1 MNENKD
7 YYTLSIKIKKNK
19 KYMNIK
25 DFKLAF
31 VDTTTFY
38 GIDAAGFYSQALLT
52 GASKEEFRLIPNVKS
67 KIKLGELSIGDVLS
81 GADCSFSSGNGE
93 GTLSQ
98 KSFEVEPIKIN
109 LEYCKRTFET
119 NYLSQLLRPGSNSA
133 EVMPSSVEQYLLGEV
148 AKKVSADLEQL
159 VWKGDTATASYPL
172 SLYDGLE
179 KQFLADAAVIDVSA
193 TASAITSSNVIAE
206 LTRVYNAIP
215 TQILRAE
222 DLRLFVSSSIFRA
235 YRQALASASA
245 EAYYMQNYSELHFL
259 DVKIVEAPGLSAKK
273 MVAAQKAN
281 LLLLTDLMSDFE
293 DVKILPQ
300 GDVTGVPVV
309 RMVAEFKFGVGYI
322 YGSEVVYYN

>member
-1 MNENKD
+1 M
-7 YYTLSIKIKKNK
+7 YKNK
-19 KYMNIK
+19 KKQTNMNIK

-31 VDTTTFY
+31 VDNTTFY

-52 GASKEEFRLIPNVKS
+52 GRSKEEFRLIPNVKS
-67 KIKLGELSIGDVLS
+67 KIKLGELNIGNILAA
-81 GADCSFSSGNGE
+81 ADCSFSSAGE
-93 GTLSQ
+93 GTLAQ

-119 NYLSQLLRPGSNSA
+119 NYLSTLLRPGSNSA

-159 VWKGDTATASYPL
+159 VWKGNTATASYPL

-179 KQFLADAAVIDVSA
+179 KQLLADSAVIDVAAGTVTSA
-193 TASAITSSNVIAE
+193 NVIAE
-206 LTRVYNAIP
+206 LTKVYNAIP
-215 TQILRAE
+215 TQILRTE
-222 DLRLFVSSSIFRA
+222 DLRIFVSSSIFRA

-259 DVKIVEAPGLSAKK
+259 DVKIVEAPGLSTNK

-300 GDVTGVPVV
+300 GDITGVPVV
-309 RMVAEFKFGVGYI
+309 RLVAEFKFGVGYI
-322 YGSEVVYYN
+322 YGSEIVFYN

>member
-1 MNENKD
+1 MN
-7 YYTLSIKIKKNK
+7 
-19 KYMNIK
+19 NIK
-25 DFKLAF
+25 DFKLSF

-67 KIKLGELSIGDVLS
+67 KIKLGELNIGNVLA
-81 GADCSFSSGNGE
+81 GADCSFSSAGE
-93 GTLSQ
+93 GTLNQ

-119 NYLSQLLRPGSNSA
+119 NYLSELLRPGSNSA
-133 EVMPSSVEQYLLGEV
+133 EVMPTSVEQYLLGEV

-159 VWKGDTATASYPL
+159 VWKGDTGTASYPL

-193 TASAITSSNVIAE
+193 TASTITSANVIAE
-206 LTRVYNAIP
+206 LTRVYDAIP

-259 DVKIVEAPGLSAKK
+259 DVKIIESPGLSVKK

-309 RMVAEFKFGVGYI
+309 RMIAEFKFGTGYI
-322 YGSEVVYYN
+322 YGSEVVFYN